1 MEKICAQFLPSIKLK
16 KNCGKRFRKG
26 HPWVF
31 SNELEIIP
39 KYDSGSLVT
48 LLSETGKPL
57 AIGYFNPYSLIS
69 FRVLTKNNFLN
80 ENFLE
85 ERIKTAL
92 NYRDQIYPSNEA
104 RRIVF
109 GEADYLPGLIVD
121 NYGSAV
127 VIELLTAGMQ
137 KLKENIITFI
147 DKILKPEKIILKN
160 DSSSRALEN
169 LEKELILLKG
179 NDTNIFAEFL
189 GTQYQFDSFK
199 AQKTGLFLDQ
209 RENLS
214 LLSYFDFKGKRVI
227 DLFSYF
233 GSWGIRALSLGA
245 KDVTFVDS
253 SKYAIQIAS
262 ETAKRQGFTNF
273 VAVEENVFDY
283 LSNLISDGEKFD
295 FVFSDP
301 PSFAKSQKHIKEAYI
316 AYVRL
321 NEKCLRFLKKG
332 GILVASSCSY
342 NISYETF
349 FESLK
354 ESCSKAGKEVRLLFS
369 GMQSLDHPILLNFPE
384 SYYLKTFFL
393 KVEN

>member
-1 MEKICAQFLPSIKLK
+1 MDKICAQSLPSIKLK
-16 KNCGKRFRKG
+16 KNCGKRFKKG

-31 SNELEIIP
+31 SNELEQIP
-39 KYDSGSLVT
+39 KYDSGSLVS
-48 LLSETGKPL
+48 LLSETSKPL
-57 AIGYFNPYSLIS
+57 AIGYFNPHSLIA
-69 FRVLTKNNFLN
+69 FRVLTRNNFLN
-80 ENFLE
+80 ENFID
-85 ERIKTAL
+85 ERIKVAL
-92 NYRDQIYPSNEA
+92 NYRNQIYPNTEA
-104 RRIVF
+104 KRIVF
-109 GEADYLPGLIVD
+109 SEADHLPGLIVD
-121 NYGSAV
+121 NYGSTV
-127 VIELLTAGMQ
+127 VVELLTAGMQ
-137 KLKENIITFI
+137 KLKENIILSI

-160 DSSSRALEN
+160 DSSSRALES

-179 NDTNIFAEFL
+179 NDTNIYAEFL
-189 GTQYQFDSFK
+189 GTQYKFDAFK

-214 LLSYFDFKGKRVI
+214 FLSQFGFKGKRVI

-233 GSWGIRALSLGA
+233 GSWGIRTLTLGA
-245 KDVTFVDS
+245 ENVTFVDS

-262 ETAKRQGFTNF
+262 ETSKRQGFTNF
-273 VAVEENVFDY
+273 VTVEENVFDY
-283 LSNLISDGEKFD
+283 LANLISDVEKFD

-301 PSFAKSQKHIKEAYI
+301 PSFAKSQKHIKEAYR

-321 NEKCLRFLKKG
+321 NEKCLRILKKG

-369 GMQSLDHPILLNFPE
+369 GRQSLDHPILLNFPE
-384 SYYLKTFFL
+384 SDYLKTFFL